1 LRHDISDVELYGA
14 YDAATATVPPPTPP
28 PAYGRTKSGRKNV
41 KQIQFGLNVTNDG
54 AECE

>member
-1 LRHDISDVELYGA
+1 MRHDISDVELYGA